1 MFNFKTKSMY
11 TKLLLLASIIILLT
25 SCNETKK
32 EKITTESIAQ
42 NKAIT
47 NNQQEDE
54 SFTLMKNNC
63 YACHN
68 PKAKSHDA
76 IIAPPFV
83 AVKRRYNRQYKNKE
97 RFINAVVNW
106 VQNPT
111 EEEALMRGAVREFKV
126 MPKLP
131 LDTKILQKIANYM
144 YKNEME
150 EPEWFGE
157 HIKEMHGDGSGMGKG
172 KNRKNN

>member
-1 MFNFKTKSMY
+1 MY
-11 TKLLLLASIIILLT
+11 TKVILLASIMTVLI

-32 EKITTESIAQ
+32 EKTDTESIAQ

-47 NNQQEDE
+47 DNLQEDE
-54 SFTLMKNNC
+54 GFTLMKNNC
-63 YACHN
+63 YVCHN

-83 AVKRRYNRQYKNKE
+83 AVKRRYSRQYESKE
-97 RFINAVVNW
+97 VFVNAVVNW
-106 VQNPT
+106 VQNPN

-126 MPKLP
+126 MPNLP
-131 LDTKILQKIANYM
+131 LDTEILQKIASYM
-144 YKNEME
+144 YENDME

-157 HIKEMHGDGSGMGKG
+157 HVKEMHGEGMGKG

>member
-1 MFNFKTKSMY
+1 MY
-11 TKLLLLASIIILLT
+11 TKVILLASIMTVLI

-32 EKITTESIAQ
+32 EKTDTESIAQ

-47 NNQQEDE
+47 DNLQEDE
-54 SFTLMKNNC
+54 GFTLMKNNC
-63 YACHN
+63 YVCHN

-83 AVKRRYNRQYKNKE
+83 AVKRRYSRQYENKE
-97 RFINAVVNW
+97 EFVNAVVNW
-106 VQNPT
+106 VQNPK
-111 EEEALMRGAVREFKV
+111 EEGALMRGAVREFKV

-131 LDTKILQKIANYM
+131 LDTEILQEIANYM

-157 HIKEMHGDGSGMGKG
+157 HVKEMHGDGMGMGKGKG